1 MLTNLVV
8 AFAVDILSFRL
19 FSSVEIVGER
29 SLLLESVAASRKYIV
44 NSGNVSD

>member
-1 MLTNLVV
+1 MLINLVAV
-8 AFAVDILSFRL
+8 FAVDILSFRL

-29 SLLLESVAASRKYIV
+29 SLLIVSMAASGKYIV